1 MAVPESTLKNHQIAR
16 DFTALELVVLVE
28 RLEDGGAAKGVAGQE
43 NGVEVDPPS
52 EGGEVKLILREHSSP
67 YQSS

>member
-1 MAVPESTLKNHQIAR
+1 MKNSKIAL

-28 RLEDGGAAKGVAGQE
+28 RLQDCGSPKGVAGQE

-52 EGGEVKLILREHSSP
+52 ERREVKLILREHCSP
-67 YQSS
+67 